1 MQAVVQTGIGG
12 INKLKFTYLDIPSP
26 KKDEV
31 LIKVLYCG
39 VNHLDVLIRSGKR
52 PGPKSFPHILGSE
65 IVGELDG
72 QKVAVYPWTK
82 DGGTIG
88 RTSWGGYG
96 EYAAIPKRNIIKIP
110 VGLKLEEVCAL
121 ILAGTT
127 AHHLVERAK
136 IKNGSRVLI
145 TGATGGVGTAL
156 MQILKN
162 KQCQIIAATSHKNK
176 IPLLKK
182 LGANQVILTKNM
194 VSQKD
199 LQYAIDLV
207 GGTVWSKTLE
217 TLGKNGTMVFCAT
230 SREEKGEI
238 NIGSVFA
245 RQLNILGSS
254 GGSLKDLKQVMDL
267 LRRGVL
273 KPVIDS
279 ILPLEDAAKA
289 HQKMEK
295 QQIFGKILLKTL
307 SY

>member
-1 MQAVVQTGIGG
+1 MQAAVMTGIGG
-12 INKLKFTYLDIPSP
+12 VNKLKFTSLDSTSP

-39 VNHLDVLIRSGKR
+39 VNHLDVLIRAGKR
-52 PGPKSFPHILGSE
+52 PGPTSFPHILGSE
-65 IVGELDG
+65 IVGEVGG
-72 QKVAVYPWTK
+72 QKVAVYPWIA

-96 EYAAIPKRNIIKIP
+96 EYATVPKRNIIKIP
-110 VGLKLEEVCAL
+110 AGLKLEEVCAL

-136 IKNGSRVLI
+136 IKNGSGVLI

-182 LGANQVILTKNM
+182 LGADQVILTKNM

-207 GGTVWSKTLE
+207 GGSVWSKVLE

-230 SREEKGEI
+230 SKEEKGEV

-279 ILPLEDAAKA
+279 ILPLKDAAAA
-289 HQKMEK
+289 HQKIYK
-295 QQIFGKILLKTL
+295 QQIFGKILLRL
-307 SY
+307 D